1 MSIIFNLGR
10 RKIIYQNL
18 VINMLNMVLYGLE
31 TILIYALITSLDAWT
46 KEEHVFEFAVYVM
59 MFFICVYSS
68 SLILSFHNQIT
79 KEDGSFDLRTSG
91 VLYVSQVH

>member
-1 MSIIFNLGR
+1 
-10 RKIIYQNL
+10 
-18 VINMLNMVLYGLE
+18 MLNMVLYGLE

-46 KEEHVFEFAVYVM
+46 EEEYVLEFAVYIM

-79 KEDGSFDLRTSG
+79 NEDGGFDLSTSG
-91 VLYVSQVH
+91 VLYVSQAH